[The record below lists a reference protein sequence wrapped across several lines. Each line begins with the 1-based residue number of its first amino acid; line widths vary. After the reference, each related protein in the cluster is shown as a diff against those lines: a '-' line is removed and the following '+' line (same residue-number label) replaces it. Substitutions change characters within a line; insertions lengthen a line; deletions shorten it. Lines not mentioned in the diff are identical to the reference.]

1 MITKFLLVGSALLAI
16 VLLVLTLLQAN
27 ANTQINQIIQS
38 LKANSPTETTFT
50 QAQVADLPEPVQRYF
65 RHAIAPGTPLATSVH
80 LTMRGS
86 IRLAPEQGWM
96 PLQAEEILSTKGF
109 VWKATA
115 GRGLMQ
121 MRGADYYTQGA
132 GRMRFSL
139 WGLIPVI
146 NAQNPDVTRSGKGRF
161 IGEFFWLPSALLPE
175 RGVRWQAIDQNTIQ
189 ASLKVD
195 GESITLTFVIDDQ
208 GRLLQSSLL
217 RWGNQTEDKQYTE
230 IPFGGRYQAEATFGG
245 YTIPSQMGAGW
256 WFGTDRYFEFFH
268 VTVEQAAFQ

>member
-1 MITKFLLVGSALLAI
+1 MTTKFLLVGSALLAI
-16 VLLVLTLLQAN
+16 ALLVLMLLQTN
-27 ANTQINQIIQS
+27 ANTKVNLIIQS
-38 LKANSPTETTFT
+38 LQANSPTETIFT

-115 GRGLMQ
+115 GQGLMQ
-121 MRGADYYTQGA
+121 MRGADYYTQGD
-132 GRMRFSL
+132 GRMRFAL

-146 NAQNPDVTRSGKGRF
+146 NAQNPDVIRSGKGRF
-161 IGEFFWLPSALLPE
+161 VGEFFWLPAALLPE

-189 ASLKVD
+189 AGLKVD
-195 GESITLTFVIDDQ
+195 GKSMTLTFVIDDQ

-256 WFGTDRYFEFFH
+256 WFDTDRYFEFFR
-268 VTVEQAAFQ
+268 VTIEQATFQ